1 MEETIIKC
9 EKECCTGTSIN
20 HVETKRFKDWF
31 ADLFSNPDGS
41 GSTKRTIAW
50 MLIFVDMIFGMICTF
65 IDVNQSVFDLV
76 FISLLTAGLSALGL
90 STVDYNIGAIVERS
104 KKDYMSS
111 QVNNATNGLSGS
123 YNNTPNNNSGG
134 NYIPP
139 TDFNQGGKLYS

>member
-1 MEETIIKC
+1 MEETMPKC
-9 EKECCTGTSIN
+9 EKEGCPGTGVKP
-20 HVETKRFKDWF
+20 VETKRFRDWF

-50 MLIFVDMIFGMICTF
+50 MLIFVDMVFGIICTF
-65 IDVNQSVFDLV
+65 LDVNQSVFDLV

-104 KKDYMSS
+104 KKADMSG
-111 QVNNATNGLSGS
+111 QVNNAINGFTSGS
-123 YNNTPNNNSGG
+123 NNTNTGNSSG
-134 NYIPP
+134 NYVPP